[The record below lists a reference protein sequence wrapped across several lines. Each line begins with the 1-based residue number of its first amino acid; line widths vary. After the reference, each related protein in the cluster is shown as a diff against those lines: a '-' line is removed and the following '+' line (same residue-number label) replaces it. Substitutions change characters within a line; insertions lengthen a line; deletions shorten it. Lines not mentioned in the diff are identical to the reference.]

1 MILKVILVFF
11 LMIIIVNLYVAFILM
26 GGKKYIAT
34 FDENKKEM
42 KNLIESLDDL
52 YKYEEQLVTVI
63 KFYDN

>member
-26 GGKKYIAT
+26 GVKYIAT